1 MPSPFEETG
10 MRDRE
15 LYAKIL
21 GLPEPWIVVDVE
33 LDLNGQSVVVRLGR
47 RDGASLACPECGL
60 ACPGYDTQPRR
71 WRHLD
76 TCQFQTVLEAD
87 VPRCSCPAHGVKQV
101 RVPWA
106 EPGSRFT
113 ALFERLAIDWMQ
125 EAGRS
130 ATARQL
136 GLTWSEADGI
146 MQRAVD
152 RGLARRPATLTPV
165 LGVDEKSFQG
175 REFVTVVCDL
185 DGGTVLHVADGRG
198 SDALKSCYQAMT
210 DEQRKAV
217 QAVAM
222 DMHQPYVLATQSAL
236 PDATIVFDKFHIAK
250 LAGVAVDQVRRQEA
264 KILAEEGDERLK
276 GTRYSWLRNPLGE
289 DAEQRKRFEPLRNSN
304 LKTARAWAIKETLM
318 DFFRYSRES
327 TARTFFQDWFSW
339 ASRSRLKPIT
349 RLAHTLKS
357 RLSTL
362 LNYCRW
368 PITNAA
374 SEALNSKIQWIK
386 YTARGFRSR
395 EGFRR
400 AIYFHCGALDLYPQS
415 F

>member
-1 MPSPFEETG
+1 

-21 GLPEPWIVVDVE
+21 GLPEPWVVVDVE
-33 LDLNGQSVVVRLGR
+33 LDLTGKSVVVRLGR
-47 RDGASLACPECGL
+47 SDGSTLACPECSRI
-60 ACPGYDTQPRR
+60 CPGYDTQPRR

-87 VPRCSCPAHGVKQV
+87 VPRCSCPDHGVRQV
-101 RVPWA
+101 RLPWA

-113 ALFERLAIDWMQ
+113 AMFERLVIDWMQ

-130 ATARQL
+130 AAARQL
-136 GLTWSEADGI
+136 GLSWSQADGI

-152 RGLARRPATLTPV
+152 RGLARRPEVLTPL

-185 DGGTVLHVADGRG
+185 DHGTVLHVADGRG
-198 SDALKSCYQAMT
+198 SEALKSCYETMT
-210 DEQRKAV
+210 DAQRDAV
-217 QAVAM
+217 EAVAM
-222 DMHQPYVLATQSAL
+222 DMHQPYVLATENAL

-250 LAGVAVDQVRRQEA
+250 LAGDAVDQVRRSEA
-264 KILAEEGDERLK
+264 KNLAKEGDDRLK
-276 GTRYSWLRNPLGE
+276 GTRYSWLRNPLDE
-289 DAEQRKRFEPLRNSN
+289 TAEQARKFAPLRNSH

-318 DFFRYSRES
+318 DFFRYRQVKRASD
-327 TARTFFQDWFSW
+327 FFRDWFGW
-339 ASRSRLKPIT
+339 ASRSKLRPIVK
-349 RLAHTLKS
+349 LAHTLRS
-357 RLSTL
+357 RLGIL
-362 LNYCRW
+362 LNYCRC
-368 PITNAA
+368 PISNAA
-374 SEALNSKIQWIK
+374 SESLNSKIQWIK

-400 AIYFHCGALDLYPQS
+400 AIYFHCGSLDLYPQN

>member
-1 MPSPFEETG
+1 

-15 LYAKIL
+15 LYAQIL
-21 GLPEPWIVVDVE
+21 GLPEPWIVVDVT
-33 LDLNGQSVVVRLGR
+33 LDLVAKSVLVHLGR
-47 RDGASLACPECGL
+47 REGSSLVCPECGQS
-60 ACPGYDTQPRR
+60 CPGYDTQPRR

-76 TCQFQTVLEAD
+76 TCQFQTILAAQ
-87 VPRCSCPAHGVKQV
+87 VPRCSCPEHGVKQV

-136 GLTWSEADGI
+136 GLSWSEADGI
-146 MQRAVD
+146 MQRAVE
-152 RGLARRPATLTPV
+152 RGLARRPATLTPL

-175 REFVTVVCDL
+175 REFVTVVCNL
-185 DGGTVLHVADGRG
+185 AAGTVLHIADGRG
-198 SDALKSCYQAMT
+198 SEALQSCYAAMT
-210 DEQRKAV
+210 SEQRAAV
-217 QAVAM
+217 DAVAM
-222 DMHQPYVLATQSAL
+222 DMHQPYVQATEIAL
-236 PDATIVFDKFHIAK
+236 PEATIVFDKFHIAQ
-250 LAGVAVDQVRRQEA
+250 LAGEAVDQVRRAEA
-264 KILAEEGDERLK
+264 KQLAAAGDDRLK
-276 GTRYSWLRNPLGE
+276 GTRYAWLRNPLAE
-289 DAEQRKRFEPLRNSN
+289 DAAQRRQFEPLRHSN

-318 DFFRYSRES
+318 DFFGYRQAKR
-327 TARTFFQDWFSW
+327 AGDFFRSWFGW
-339 ASRSRLKPIT
+339 ASRSRLRPVV
-349 RLAHTLKS
+349 RLARTLQS

-362 LNYCRW
+362 LNYCQW

-395 EGFRR
+395 DGFRR
-400 AIYFHCGALDLYPQS
+400 AIYFHCGGLDLYPQS
-415 F
+415 S

>member
-1 MPSPFEETG
+1 

-33 LDLNGQSVVVRLGR
+33 LDLKEKSVLVRLGR
-47 RDGASLACPECGL
+47 RGGAALACPECGR

-76 TCQFQTVLEAD
+76 TCQFNTVLEAN
-87 VPRCSCPAHGVKQV
+87 VPRCSCPEHGVKQV

-106 EPGSRFT
+106 EAGSRFT
-113 ALFERLAIDWMQ
+113 ALFECLAIDWMQ

-152 RGLARRPATLTPV
+152 RGLARRPATLTSV

-198 SDALKSCYQAMT
+198 SEALKSCYAAMT
-210 DEQRKAV
+210 PEQREAIE
-217 QAVAM
+217 AVAM

-236 PDATIVFDKFHIAK
+236 PEATIVFDKFHIAQ
-250 LAGVAVDQVRRQEA
+250 LAGKAVDQVRREEA
-264 KILAEEGDERLK
+264 KKLAAEGDDRLK
-276 GTRYSWLRNPLGE
+276 GTRYSWLRNPLQE
-289 DAEQRKRFEPLRNSN
+289 DAEQRKTFEPLRNSN

-318 DFFRYSRES
+318 DFFCHFRES
-327 TARTFFQDWFSW
+327 AARTFFNEWYGW

-349 RLAHTLKS
+349 RLARTLKS
-357 RLSTL
+357 RLHTL
-362 LNYCRW
+362 LNWCRW
-368 PITNAA
+368 PITNAT

-395 EGFRR
+395 EGYRR
-400 AIYFHCGALDLYPQS
+400 AIYFHCGGLDLYPQS

>member
-1 MPSPFEETG
+1 
-10 MRDRE
+10 
-15 LYAKIL
+15 
-21 GLPEPWIVVDVE
+21 
-33 LDLNGQSVVVRLGR
+33 LGR
-47 RDGASLACPECGL
+47 RDGAALECPECGQT
-60 ACPGYDTQPRR
+60 CPGYDTQPRR

-76 TCQFQTVLEAD
+76 TCQFHTVLEAD
-87 VPRCSCPAHGVKQV
+87 VPRCSCSVHGVKQV

-152 RGLARRPATLTPV
+152 RGLARRPATLTTV

-175 REFVTVVCDL
+175 RDFVTVVCDL

-198 SDALKSCYQAMT
+198 SDALKSCYEAMT
-210 DEQRKAV
+210 NEQRAAV
-217 QAVAM
+217 EAVAM
-222 DMHQPYVLATQSAL
+222 DMHQPYVLATQSVL
-236 PDATIVFDKFHIAK
+236 PDATIVFDKFHIAQ
-250 LAGVAVDQVRRQEA
+250 LAGEAVDQVRRQEA
-264 KILAEEGDERLK
+264 KKLAEEGDDRLK

-327 TARTFFQDWFSW
+327 SARTFFQDWFSW

-357 RLSTL
+357 RLGTL

-395 EGFRR
+395 EGYRR
-400 AIYFHCGALDLYPQS
+400 AIYFHCGGLDLYPQS

>member
-1 MPSPFEETG
+1 

-15 LYAKIL
+15 LYEKIL
-21 GLPEPWIVVDVE
+21 GLPEPWIIVDVA
-33 LDLNGQSVVVRLGR
+33 LDLAAKSVTVQLGR
-47 RDGASLACPECGL
+47 RDGSSLACPECGQP
-60 ACPGYDTQPRR
+60 CPGYDTQPRR

-76 TCQFQTVLEAD
+76 TCQFQTILTAE
-87 VPRCSCPAHGVKQV
+87 VPRCSCPEHGVKQV
-101 RVPWA
+101 KVPWA

-136 GLTWSEADGI
+136 DLSWSEADGI

-152 RGLARRPATLTPV
+152 RGLARRPVKLTAV
-165 LGVDEKSFQG
+165 LGVDEKSFQS
-175 REFVTVVCDL
+175 REYVTVVCDL
-185 DGGTVLHVADGRG
+185 DAGTVLHIADGRG
-198 SDALKSCYQAMT
+198 SEALKSCYKAMT
-210 DEQRKAV
+210 AEQREAV
-217 QAVAM
+217 EAVAM
-222 DMHQPYVLATQSAL
+222 DMHQPYVLATQTAL
-236 PDATIVFDKFHIAK
+236 PEATIVFDKFHIAK
-250 LAGVAVDQVRRQEA
+250 LAGEAVDQVRRAEA
-264 KILAEEGDERLK
+264 KILAADGDDRLK
-276 GTRYSWLRNPLGE
+276 GTRYSWLRNPLKE
-289 DAEQRKRFEPLRNSN
+289 DAERRREFEPLRKSN

-318 DFFRYSRES
+318 DFFYYRQMKRASDHFRS
-327 TARTFFQDWFSW
+327 WFSW
-339 ASRSRLKPIT
+339 ASRSKLRPIV
-349 RLAHTLKS
+349 RLAHTLRS
-357 RLSTL
+357 RLGTL
-362 LNYCRW
+362 LNYCKW

-395 EGFRR
+395 DGFRR

>member
-1 MPSPFEETG
+1 
-10 MRDRE
+10 MRDCE
-15 LYAKIL
+15 LYRKIL
-21 GLPEPWIVVDVE
+21 GLPEPWIVVDVA
-33 LDLNGQSVVVRLGR
+33 LDMAAKSVTVQLGR
-47 RDGASLACPECGL
+47 RDGSSLECPECGQP
-60 ACPGYDTQPRR
+60 CPGYDAQPRC

-76 TCQFQTVLEAD
+76 TCQFQTILVAQ
-87 VPRCSCPAHGVKQV
+87 VPRCSCPEHGVKQV
-101 RVPWA
+101 KVPWA

-136 GLTWSEADGI
+136 GLSWSEADGI

-152 RGLARRPATLTPV
+152 RGLARRPATPTAV
-165 LGVDEKSFQG
+165 LGVDEKSFQR

-185 DGGTVLHVADGRG
+185 DDGTVLHVADGRG
-198 SDALKSCYQAMT
+198 SEALKSCYHAMT
-210 DEQRKAV
+210 TEQRAAV
-217 QAVAM
+217 DAVAM
-222 DMHQPYVLATQSAL
+222 DMHQPYVLATQTAL
-236 PDATIVFDKFHIAK
+236 PEATIVFDKFHIAK
-250 LAGVAVDQVRRQEA
+250 LAGEAVDQVRRLEA
-264 KILAEEGDERLK
+264 KNLAAQGDDRLK
-276 GTRYSWLRNPLGE
+276 GTRYSWLRNPLQE
-289 DAEQRKRFEPLRNSN
+289 NAEQRREFEPLRNSN

-318 DFFRYSRES
+318 DFFRYRQVKRASD
-327 TARTFFQDWFSW
+327 FFRSWFGW
-339 ASRSRLKPIT
+339 ASRSKLRPIT
-349 RLAHTLKS
+349 RLAHTLRG
-357 RLSTL
+357 RLGTL
-362 LNYCRW
+362 LNYCKW

-400 AIYFHCGALDLYPQS
+400 AIYFHCGGLDLYPQS